1 MGKKKKSLTNLKS
14 FLIKNNE
21 FIERII
27 VSESFMKEVVQYPDL
42 IRIDVYFDEE
52 FGNIP
57 LMEGIPIAESETI
70 QKNAILELKNGEYI
84 IITLEEK

>member
-14 FLIKNNE
+14 LLIKNNE